1 MSSPDGKPANRS
13 GSERWR
19 ARRASVDATSRSA
32 AGSGPFLLAL
42 IAAGA
47 LFGVRMGAAWSP
59 ALTLAEAGVMLVALL
74 LFRRYEPA
82 LSARFGANRTMLA
95 AMGIAAVGSW
105 IATTAAE
112 RLTGQGEAFELLMLT
127 WMQQIVLVAAA
138 VRSNRLTPE
147 RSVLGSGF
155 LIVFVTAAASDRRII
170 ALTLLY
176 VVLAVGW
183 LMGEYWRRIAPGLAA
198 DRVDR
203 RPPRRL
209 AILALLIA
217 LLPLFWWA
225 APRSVWSTLHGFM
238 PTSGGDRWGDDA
250 ARGGVGNGDL
260 LVGARES
267 ASTFGP
273 VDTDVFLEST
283 EPSLYDMFSDLY
295 GKPKPPKRNERAVA
309 INPEAFQ
316 ENHRKLPSS
325 SEAGQGFSTA
335 RTGRRPEK
343 PLESD
348 DPRDIL
354 QVVGDV
360 PIHLAL
366 ERFDRFDGT
375 EWRHA
380 ERDSSLPA
388 PTAQQVGPLAT
399 TWFRGT
405 DFRTPNWLVPGRSHG
420 LRIFRLGSPRLPMPP
435 HPQGWHIDKVDRPD
449 FYATTDDGQWSLAG
463 RETIPPATVVDLV
476 SGGHRPTMLASTSFA
491 LRASRPPSTDPFATD
506 ADRPNDDAPGDVAPT
521 DDVPAEGDASDE
533 LASFDRPIPAEIAQ
547 LARHWTSGH
556 EPGWSQISALVER
569 LRGEGTLDPAVVVP
583 DDADDS
589 VLWFLESRRGP
600 DFLFASAAV
609 QLLRALEYDARL
621 VTGFYADPKRYDRR
635 AGTTA
640 IRADDVHVWCEVRT
654 ASGEWVPLEPTPG
667 YVDTAVAYT
676 WGDRLRLAALA
687 LIGFIV
693 RWWPAAILV
702 PPIGFVA
709 WRSRYRFLDR
719 WAKLAARGGMYGV
732 DARLADRALRLLERR
747 AVAADERRPVGA
759 PPIRW
764 HRDRCRRLESLA
776 RRSIDP
782 SHASCSTETPRS
794 IADAAGWD
802 ALQRALYR
810 RETRPSDDESAALRV
825 LIRQV
830 IALPRRRS
838 TDGNDEARDRETSRP
853 SSTNERDSSPSDLAS
868 PAPAETKTA
877 AVDAPPTTHRHLV
890 PTFSSSAVLSPPER
904 PVA

>member
-1 MSSPDGKPANRS
+1 MSSPDGNGPKRLTAASRTV
-13 GSERWR
+13 
-19 ARRASVDATSRSA
+19 RRATAATTTTTGTA
-32 AGSGPFLLAL
+32 TGSGPFLLAL

-59 ALTLAEAGVMLVALL
+59 ALTLAEAGAMLVAVL
-74 LFRRYEPA
+74 LFRHYEPSLA
-82 LSARFGANRTMLA
+82 QRFGPHRTMLA
-95 AMGIAAVGSW
+95 AMVIAAFGSW
-105 IATTAAE
+105 SATTVAE
-112 RLTGQGEAFELLMLT
+112 RWTGQGEAFELLMLT

-309 INPEAFQ
+309 INPEEFQ

-335 RTGRRPEK
+335 RTGRRPDK

-366 ERFDRFDGT
+366 ERFDRFDGR

-380 ERDSSLPA
+380 ERDPSLPA
-388 PTAQQVGPLAT
+388 PTALQVGPLAT

-476 SGGHRPTMLASTSFA
+476 SGGHRPTILASTSFA
-491 LRASRPPSTDPFATD
+491 RHRPNGAGDVTSFVGAAAEADASAASRSESAADSNSAPEEVPIAPPI
-506 ADRPNDDAPGDVAPT
+506 VA
-521 DDVPAEGDASDE
+521 
-533 LASFDRPIPAEIAQ
+533 LANR
-547 LARHWTSGH
+547 WTAGR
-556 EPGWSQISALVER
+556 EPGWPQIEALVER
-569 LRGEGTLDPAVVVP
+569 LRTEATLDPSAVVP
-583 DDADDS
+583 DEADDS

-667 YVDTAVAYT
+667 YVDTAIAYT
-676 WGDRLRLAALA
+676 WGDRLRLAALELLA
-687 LIGFIV
+687 FVVL
-693 RWWPAAILV
+693 WWPLAVLL
-702 PPIGFVA
+702 PPIGFVV

-719 WAKLAARGGMYGV
+719 WAKLAALGAVRGGG
-732 DARLADRALRLLERR
+732 ARLAERLLRLLERR
-747 AVAADERRPVGA
+747 AAWGGERRPIGA

-764 HRDRCRRLESLA
+764 HRDRCRRLESPRPNLGDRDGSTLAADA
-776 RRSIDP
+776 RRSIG
-782 SHASCSTETPRS
+782 
-794 IADAAGWD
+794 DAPGWE

-810 RETRPSDDESAALRV
+810 RDTRPSDDDVAALRA

-830 IALPRRRS
+830 LALPRRRS
-838 TDGNDEARDRETSRP
+838 TDDGVGDRSLVSCDR
-853 SSTNERDSSPSDLAS
+853 ST
-868 PAPAETKTA
+868 TA
-877 AVDAPPTTHRHLV
+877 AVERASNVLRNERRAPSDSTRSEELERATTHRHPV
-890 PTFSSSAVLSPPER
+890 PTFAPPAGLVPPER